1 MNFNYTDISIV
12 VDRSGS
18 MESIMGDME
27 GAIKH
32 FLDEQKK
39 VDGKCTVSL
48 YEFDYAYNP
57 VYENVPVKETKDY
70 VLNPRGATALND
82 AIGRTINSLGA
93 KYSNMPEDERPGKIF
108 FIVVTDGHENASKE
122 FTAAKIKEMVKHQ
135 SDVYNWSFVYL
146 GANQDA
152 VLNGSQ
158 LGFNVDNSMT
168 YAASQ
173 SGVACMADVLSR
185 KVNTV
190 RGMMTPGEYVMSK
203 NALFTA
209 EDKALQN
216 AANKV

>member
-18 MESIMGDME
+18 MESIRGDME

-48 YEFDYAYNP
+48 YEFDNAYNS

-70 VLNPRGATALND
+70 TLNPRGMTALND
-82 AIGRTINSLGA
+82 AIGRTINSLGE
-93 KYSNMPEDERPGKIF
+93 KYRKMPEDERPGKIF

-122 FTAAKIKEMVKHQ
+122 FGGDKIKEMVKHQ

-152 VLNGSQ
+152 VLTGAN
-158 LGFNVDNSMT
+158 LGFTIDNSMT

-173 SGVACMADVLSR
+173 SGVNCMAGLLSR
-185 KVNTV
+185 RVNTV
-190 RGMMTPGEYVMSK
+190 RNMMTPGEFVMNKDS
-203 NALFTA
+203 LFRA
-209 EDKALQN
+209 EDKALQD